1 MASMAQRL
9 ILTSTNALRPRRE
22 RATFLSPMPPE
33 EAGEKLDLAI
43 NGERK
48 PYHTT
53 LQRTRGHFNGNV
65 QVPYFWVEAKGG
77 ALNPM
82 QRRLEGMLV
91 PNAGSSEVRCELKM
105 RPAAVGTVLA
115 LLATLVTMTIVVIG
129 IVLAASVVD
138 GGFAAFTA
146 SILFSLVAACWVL
159 FAGGLWVGK
168 QLAGAGEEQTVEF
181 VTTVLD
187 VPSVGLD

>member
-1 MASMAQRL
+1 MAQRI
-9 ILTSTNALRPRRE
+9 ILSSANSLRPRSQ

-33 EAGEKLDLAI
+33 AAGEKLDLAI

-48 PYHTT
+48 PFHTT

-77 ALNPM
+77 AFNPM

-105 RPAAVGTVLA
+105 RPAAVGTLLG
-115 LLATLVTMTIVVIG
+115 LLATLITMTIVVIG
-129 IVLAASVVD
+129 IVLAASVVN
-138 GGFAAFTA
+138 GSFAAVTA
-146 SILFSLVAACWVL
+146 SILFTLVGACWVL
-159 FAGGLWVGK
+159 LAGGVWIGK
-168 QLAGAGEEQTVEF
+168 RLAGAGEEQTVEF

-187 VPSVGLD
+187 VPSVHLD

>member
-1 MASMAQRL
+1 MAQR
-9 ILTSTNALRPRRE
+9 IIVNSSKALVPRRE
-22 RATFLSPMPPE
+22 RTTFLSPMPPE
-33 EAGEKLDLAI
+33 QAGEKLDLAI

-48 PYHTT
+48 PFHTT
-53 LQRTRGHFNGNV
+53 LQRTRGHFDGNV

-82 QRRLEGMLV
+82 QRRLEGMLI
-91 PNAGSSEVRCELKM
+91 PNAGSSEVRCEMKM
-105 RPAAVGTVLA
+105 RPGAVGTILA
-115 LLATLVTMTIVVIG
+115 AVATLVTLTIVVIG
-129 IVLAASVVD
+129 IVLAASIIN
-138 GGFAAFTA
+138 GSFAAFTA
-146 SILFSLVAACWVL
+146 AILFSLLAAGWVL

-168 QLAGAGEEQTVEF
+168 QLARAGEEQTVEF